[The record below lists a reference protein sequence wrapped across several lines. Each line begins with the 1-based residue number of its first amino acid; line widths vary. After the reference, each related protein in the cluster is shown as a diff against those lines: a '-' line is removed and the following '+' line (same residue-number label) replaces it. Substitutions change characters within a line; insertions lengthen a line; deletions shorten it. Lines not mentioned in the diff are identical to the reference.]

1 MQSLIKEWDGESVV
15 VSYHRPTDTW
25 VFVAIHDTTLG
36 PAMGGCRL
44 RVYDAP
50 RDGLRDA
57 MRLAAGMTAKW
68 AVAGFE
74 FGGGKSVLAP
84 PRPLQG
90 ADRVSVL
97 EHFGDLLESLGGSYM
112 TGEDLGTTPEDMAI
126 IGRRSQWVHGV
137 DGKGDRAVDPGP
149 YTALGVFV
157 GMRAFVRQVLGGELE
172 GRTVLIQGAGDV
184 GRPLAHRLHEAGARL
199 IVSDVDASRAEGVAK
214 EVDGRTVS
222 PEAAYETECDVFA
235 PCAVGA
241 VLGTETIPRLR
252 CRIVAGSANN
262 QLATDDDAEGLHQR
276 GIWYAPDYVVNAGGA
291 IALPMLGQGRPKAAI
306 DARIRNIERTM
317 EEILAEA
324 VERNESPLHSAGR
337 RVQRVLETARGRS
350 KAVGSRQ

>member
-1 MQSLIKEWDGESVV
+1 MQDLITEWDGESVV
-15 VSYHRPTDTW
+15 ISYHRPTRTW
-25 VFVAIHDTTLG
+25 IFVAIHDTTLG

-68 AVAGFE
+68 AMAGFE

-84 PRPLQG
+84 PRALQG

-97 EHFGDLLESLGGSYM
+97 EHFGDLLDSFRGAYM

-126 IGRRSQWVHGV
+126 IGRRSRWVHGV
-137 DGKGDRAVDPGP
+137 DGRGDRAIDPGP

-157 GMRAFVRQVLGGELE
+157 GMRAVVRQVLGGTLE
-172 GRTVLIQGAGDV
+172 GRTILVQGAGDV
-184 GRPLAHRLHEAGARL
+184 GRPLAHRLHEAGARI
-199 IVSDVDASRAEGVAK
+199 IVSDVEAARAERLAR
-214 EVDGRTVS
+214 ETNGRTV
-222 PEAAYETECDVFA
+222 PADAAYDTACDVFA

-241 VLGTETIPRLR
+241 VLNAETIPRFH

-262 QLATDDDAEGLHQR
+262 QLGTEADADRLQQR

-291 IALPMLGQGRPKAAI
+291 IALPLLGQGRPPNEI

-324 VERNESPLHSAGR
+324 VERKESPFHSAAK
-337 RVQRVLETARGRS
+337 RVRRVLEQA
-350 KAVGSRQ
+350 AGSRRQ